1 MTKIKFC
8 GLSRYEDI
16 ETANMLHPDYVGFVF
31 AEKSKRF
38 ITPQKAYELKK
49 KLAPDIAAVGVFVNE
64 DIETAASLLKDNI
77 IDFAQLHGQENNAYI
92 SALKK
97 LTAKPVI
104 QAFCMTSNDDLALAE
119 KSIADYIL
127 LDSGAGTGKAFDW
140 KLLHDIKRP
149 YFLAGGLNPENVST
163 AIQNLHP
170 FAVDVSSGIEVN
182 GIKNKEKMTAF
193 IAAVRKE
200 DNIV

>member
-16 ETANMLHPDYVGFVF
+16 EAANSLLPDYIGFVF
-31 AEKSKRF
+31 APKSKRV
-38 ITPQKAYELKK
+38 ITPQKAFELKK
-49 KLAPDIAAVGVFVNE
+49 KLVPSIQAVGVFVNE
-64 DIETAASLLKDNI
+64 DAEKIAYLLNNDI
-77 IDFAQLHGQENNAYI
+77 IDLAQLHGKESEAYI

-104 QAFCMTSNDDLALAE
+104 QAFCITAKEDLPVAE

-127 LDSGAGTGKAFDW
+127 LDSGAGTGNTFNW
-140 KLLHDIKRP
+140 ELLYGIKRP
-149 YFLAGGLNPENVST
+149 YFLAGGLHAENVGT

-193 IAAVRKE
+193 ATAVKKE
-200 DNIV
+200 DYRL

>member
-8 GLSRYEDI
+8 GLFRDEDI
-16 ETANMLHPDYVGFVF
+16 ETANILHPDYIGFVF
-31 AEKSKRF
+31 AKKSKRF
-38 ITPQKAYELKK
+38 ITPQKAIELKK
-49 KLAPDIAAVGVFVNE
+49 KLAPDILAAGVFVNE
-64 DIETAASLLKDNI
+64 DIETAASLLNANI

-104 QAFCMTSNDDLALAE
+104 QAFCITSKEDLGFAE
-119 KSIADYIL
+119 KSLADYIL
-127 LDSGAGTGKAFDW
+127 LDSGAGTGNTFNW
-140 KLLHDIKRP
+140 ELLQDMKRL
-149 YFLAGGLNPENVST
+149 YFLAGGLNPENVRS
-163 AIQNLHP
+163 AIRKLHP

-193 IAAVRKE
+193 VAAVKKE
-200 DNIV
+200 DNIL